1 MTKKL
6 ITLAAFLGLIAIVL
20 GAFGAHGL
28 KKVLTETQLESFE
41 TGVKYQM
48 YHALFLLII
57 ASLPI
62 LTERQ
67 KRSIGIITTTGI
79 FLFSGSIYLLAT
91 QALTKTDFSFLGP
104 VTPIGGVFLIAAW
117 FMTAIYA
124 LKQKTN

>member
-6 ITLAAFLGLIAIVL
+6 VTLAAFLGLIAIVL

-28 KKVLTETQLESFE
+28 KKVLTEAQLESFE

-62 LTERQ
+62 LSEKQ
-67 KRSIGIITTTGI
+67 KRSIGIIATTGI
-79 FLFSGSIYLLAT
+79 FLFSGSIYLLST
-91 QALTKTDFSFLGP
+91 QALTKTDFSFAGP
-104 VTPIGGVFLIAAW
+104 VTPIGGVFLIGAW
-117 FMTAIYA
+117 CMTAVYA